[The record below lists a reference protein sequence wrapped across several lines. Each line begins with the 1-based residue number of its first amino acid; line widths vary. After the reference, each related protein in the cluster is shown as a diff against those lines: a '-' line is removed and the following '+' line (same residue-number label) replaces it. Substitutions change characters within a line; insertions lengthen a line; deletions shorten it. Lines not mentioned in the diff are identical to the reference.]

1 MWTSCCLWIQVHGY
15 QRVSDLRG
23 KEEPRTWAL
32 EAWRQG
38 AARGEEVGTASRG
51 EPSRGRPG
59 LCPGVREQSPEGSP
73 ALKAGARRGLSCQ
86 QSPCGEPQ
94 PLHKARALASAQSGP
109 AHSLGLQVQWWYYSQ
124 ADFCFLFEAKKDIKL
139 SKRLFQHS
147 SGWVEV
153 LGESLLSLCSTRK
166 WPNLGF

>member
-1 MWTSCCLWIQVHGY
+1 MCTSCGLWTQVHGC

-38 AARGEEVGTASRG
+38 AAREEGAQQR
-51 EPSRGRPG
+51 RPG
-59 LCPGVREQSPEGSP
+59 LCPGVRAHPSEGSP
-73 ALKAGARRGLSCQ
+73 ALKARAWRGLSCQ

-94 PLHKARALASAQSGP
+94 PPPRAPAPASAQSGP
-109 AHSLGLQVQWWYYSQ
+109 AHSLGFQVQWWYYSQ
-124 ADFCFLFEAKKDIKL
+124 ADFCFLFDAKKDIKL
-139 SKRLFQHS
+139 SERLFQHS

-153 LGESLLSLCSTRK
+153 LGESILSLCSTRK
-166 WPNLGF
+166 WPNLRF